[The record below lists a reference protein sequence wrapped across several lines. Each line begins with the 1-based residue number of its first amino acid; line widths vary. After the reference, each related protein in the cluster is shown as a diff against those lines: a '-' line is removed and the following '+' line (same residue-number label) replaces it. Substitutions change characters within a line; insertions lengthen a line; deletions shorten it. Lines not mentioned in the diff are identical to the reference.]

1 MYCKGLTRG
10 GHPCCNKVSS
20 IGDKYC
26 STHSRDYEECPIC
39 YDDMLC
45 EIKLSCDH
53 TFCSQCLQSCTK
65 SACPLCRKESNFM
78 ARIAMKHIANC
89 KRYALL
95 ANNVT
100 LTERERIKANVK
112 YMNSALY
119 IHHILFKD
127 DKYLT
132 KVEYKLDYLLKTNL
146 VIEEF
151 PIFKKFKKEIESY
164 KEKTNQ

>member
-1 MYCKGLTRG
+1 
-10 GHPCCNKVSS
+10 
-20 IGDKYC
+20 
-26 STHSRDYEECPIC
+26 
-39 YDDMLC
+39 
-45 EIKLSCDH
+45 
-53 TFCSQCLQSCTK
+53 
-65 SACPLCRKESNFM
+65 
-78 ARIAMKHIANC
+78 MKHTANC
-89 KRYALL
+89 DRYALL

-100 LTERERIKANVK
+100 LTERQRIKANVK

-132 KVEYKLDYLLKTNL
+132 KVECKLDYLLKTNL

-164 KEKTNQ
+164 KEKAKQ